1 MSRKS
6 DAKKARRKKRQVARD
21 SRWIPDAVLDALV
34 EQSDAELPPSNVA
47 ETILGVG
54 NSDVDLDGDLAE
66 LVEAARK
73 FDEWVTSRG
82 WVFDSEFSAEG
93 LASWFYEPSLTEFE
107 DDSVE
112 PVTRI
117 WFGTGGDDDDFPESV
132 SVALVGTGG
141 AAGAVYTIGPDRLL
155 ERIEAVEAY
164 RPGDQLPALG

>member
-141 AAGAVYTIGPDRLL
+141 EAGAVYTIGPDRLL

-164 RPGDQLPALG
+164 RPGDHLPALG